1 LVYPLPMKQ
10 YLIDELRLEDYEKIK
25 TYLDDNIKNSPVAG
39 LYWIPLAP
47 ELLADSQAAHPE
59 CGPHHFALELLED
72 RIACELLIRAEQ
84 IIRCSYIG
92 YATREQRNWLIDYID
107 AILEKLDISV

>member
-1 LVYPLPMKQ
+1 MKQ

-25 TYLDDNIKNSPVAG
+25 SYLDDNTKKSPVEG

-47 ELLADSQAAHPE
+47 EQLAEIQMGHSA
-59 CGPHHFALELLED
+59 CGPHYFAVELQED
-72 RIACELLIRAEQ
+72 RIACEFLVRAEQ
-84 IIRCSYIG
+84 VIRCSCIG
-92 YATREQRNWLIDYID
+92 YATAAQRKWLIDSID